1 MTKSKI
7 GLDWNLQRVN
17 ISPRHKKV
25 VQMAEVPP
33 MAMKFLRQRVS
44 LRHLRL
50 ILALDEE
57 RSITRTADRLCIS
70 QACFQDPQ

>member
-1 MTKSKI
+1 
-7 GLDWNLQRVN
+7 
-17 ISPRHKKV
+17 
-25 VQMAEVPP
+25 MAEIPP

-57 RSITRTADRLCIS
+57 RSITRTADRLSLIHI
-70 QACFQDPQ
+70 